1 MAKYSRTK
9 YFIAE
14 QRGSGYTIAGNTTLT
29 ANDINA
35 LGYSF
40 IIINGAFTLTLP
52 AAEVSLKGV
61 KVLVHECAV
70 ANGKVAV
77 VAGFGGGGGS
87 YDTVTIPAYCA
98 VEFWCDGSYWYA
110 LSEAVGAS

>member
-14 QRGSGYTIAGNTTLT
+14 QRGSSWTIAADTTMT
-29 ANDINA
+29 ADDINVT
-35 LGYSF
+35 GRSF
-40 IIINGAFTLTLP
+40 VIINGAFKLTLP

-61 KVLVHECAV
+61 TVLVHGNNAS
-70 ANGKVAV
+70 AKVAV
-77 VAGFGGGGGS
+77 AAGFGGGGAS
-87 YDTVTIPAYCA
+87 YDTVTVGAYNT
-98 VEFWCDGSYWYA
+98 VKFWCDGSQWYA